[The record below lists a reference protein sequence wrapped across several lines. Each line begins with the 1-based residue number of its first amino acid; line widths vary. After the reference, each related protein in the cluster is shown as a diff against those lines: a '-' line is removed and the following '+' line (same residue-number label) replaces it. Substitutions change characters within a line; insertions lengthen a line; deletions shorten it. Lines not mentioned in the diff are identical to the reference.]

1 MLNGGNQVYNFS
13 LTLISLF
20 LFLYALHHSF
30 VPVYKI
36 TFKTDNITIIKQTNF
51 YQIYFFFKM
60 KPVKIPVKIGSHLT
74 TINVNDDKLICKNFI
89 KIALIQCDVLNQE
102 TIVNSR
108 TYKLFERLNGI
119 DVIIRSNENIYNLW
133 DSKWKSNSN
142 FELVIKK
149 YKKPKSMKNKNIA
162 IRRAR
167 MQNNHPRATTN
178 NYKSKQVKE
187 FFISNDD
194 EIKRD
199 KMELKERVKQYVD
212 QDPSYFENIAS
223 KNEEKLEDD
232 LIVNNYF
239 EEINDILNSHFRK
252 N

>member
-1 MLNGGNQVYNFS
+1 
-13 LTLISLF
+13 
-20 LFLYALHHSF
+20 
-30 VPVYKI
+30 
-36 TFKTDNITIIKQTNF
+36 
-51 YQIYFFFKM
+51 
-60 KPVKIPVKIGSHLT
+60 
-74 TINVNDDKLICKNFI
+74 
-89 KIALIQCDVLNQE
+89 
-102 TIVNSR
+102 
-108 TYKLFERLNGI
+108 
-119 DVIIRSNENIYNLW
+119 
-133 DSKWKSNSN
+133 
-142 FELVIKK
+142 
-149 YKKPKSMKNKNIA
+149 
-162 IRRAR
+162 
-167 MQNNHPRATTN
+167 MQNNHPRSTTN